1 MDIVFIAVIALMIA
15 ATLWWVL
22 KPILSTQT
30 DFEVTERAD
39 LLTLGELEMKRD
51 AIYSAIK
58 DLELDFESGKI
69 AEQDYQQGRLKFLQQ
84 VAAILKQIDALSG
97 DFESRLEAQVDA
109 LLADDEIAAAD
120 DLRAAARAEL
130 RAKIETITAGTSDY
144 TCPHC
149 GRPFEAGD
157 TFCTECGAS
166 LTTECPACH
175 GQVLLGDK
183 FCPHCG
189 EAMTTAE
196 VAS

>member
-1 MDIVFIAVIALMIA
+1 MDIVFIAIIVLMIA

-30 DFEVTERAD
+30 EFEVTERAD

-69 AEQDYQQGRLKFLQQ
+69 AEQDYQQGRLKFMQQ
-84 VAAILKQIDALSG
+84 VAAILKQIDTLSG
-97 DFESRLEAQVDA
+97 SYESRLESQVDA
-109 LLADDEIAAAD
+109 LLADDKIAAAD

-130 RAKIETITAGTSDY
+130 RAKIETIATGTSDY
-144 TCPHC
+144 TCPQC
-149 GRPFEAGD
+149 GHPFEAGD

-189 EAMTTAE
+189 EAMATAE